1 LPPLV
6 WCARAYTLI
15 VRRAGE
21 IGYGGLLVDRQWSKQ
36 LVTADGDTPLLWVL
50 RDRMVTLHRVHCVV
64 DCGVA
69 FNPDAVVA
77 QMGNT
82 I

>member
-1 LPPLV
+1 MV
-6 WCARAYTLI
+6 KTIGHRRWRHVNASNGSVVAQI
-15 VRRAGE
+15 VE
-21 IGYGGLLVDRQWSKQ
+21 IGVDAQ
-36 LVTADGDTPLLWVL
+36 
-50 RDRMVTLHRVHCVV
+50 RMVTLHRVHCVV